1 MKAETLSEYA
11 CGYTN
16 EGYTGATAYY
26 GSSLVLKSGTDI
38 KHYFTPAPSIS
49 VENYTCKDSNG
60 NIYEVVASGS
70 YIYVRVLNI
79 LAHNLG
85 NNVALTLYENDT
97 AVGTISYSPMSYAY
111 AVLSKYGAGEKDTLR
126 NVAIALYD
134 YYENAKAYRAA

>member
-38 KHYFTPAPSIS
+38 KHYFTPAADIGSYNCS
-49 VENYTCKDSNG
+49 DGTNS
-60 NIYEVVASGS
+60 YEVVASGS

-111 AVLSKYGAGEKDTLR
+111 AVLSKYGAVEKDTLR
-126 NVAIALYD
+126 NVVIALYD